1 MPKVSQDHR
10 DARREQILDAAVH
23 CFVRKG
29 VHATTMADICAA
41 ARLSRGAVYGYFES
55 KYEIIQAAFESW
67 QGESQSALA
76 AVEQAPDQD
85 LALFQMLESFFFA
98 VAGKGER
105 ERDLLKLDQLL
116 KGEAV
121 HDDAILALARRQV
134 AQLRPA
140 FATKLRALQK
150 AGTVDPKLNAEYV
163 LRCCWALHDGLKA
176 QLILDPDLDVR
187 KFVATMRAVLKF
199 WPKAK

>member
-41 ARLSRGAVYGYFES
+41 AKLSRGAVYGYFES
-55 KYEIIQAAFESW
+55 KYEIIRAAFESW

-85 LALFQMLESFFFA
+85 QALFQMLESFFLMFDSMDA
-98 VAGKGER
+98 RGR
-105 ERDLLKLDQLL
+105 ELLKLDQLL

-134 AQLRPA
+134 AQLQPA

-150 AGTVDPKLNAEYV
+150 AGKVDSRLNVEYV

-176 QLILDPDLDVR
+176 QLVLDPDLDVR
-187 KFVATMRAVLKF
+187 KFVATMRAILKF